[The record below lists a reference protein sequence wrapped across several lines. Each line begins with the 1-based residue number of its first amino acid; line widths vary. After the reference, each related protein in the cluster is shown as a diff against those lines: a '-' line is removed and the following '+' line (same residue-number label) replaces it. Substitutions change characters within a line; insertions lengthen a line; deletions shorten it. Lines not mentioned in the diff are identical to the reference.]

1 MRTTEEKYTV
11 MDIVSWKPREEVT
24 FPVHNGL
31 CFVVV
36 VVVQCRPIYKIL
48 NQFFG
53 VSGPNKL
60 SNFGN

>member
-1 MRTTEEKYTV
+1 MESNSIGNYMMTKEEKDTV

-36 VVVQCRPIYKIL
+36 VVVQCRLIYI
-48 NQFFG
+48 
-53 VSGPNKL
+53 
-60 SNFGN
+60 